1 MAPQDYTRR
10 SFQAAAALIAVLVC
24 VAFIPPQTICGIPLR
39 RANILSDVLRFD
51 DKEAADETL
60 PELDDEFSG
69 DFHRFA
75 GQLDAGEAPLPAD
88 SIAAEPPAADT
99 LSAAP
104 QLAFEW
110 TPADSEPPTEPPTGD
125 TARLLTTLTPIEDFD
140 TLADGPLYRFCARLA
155 DTARRTPVRIAVLGD
170 SFVEGDILTAD
181 LRERLQSAYSG
192 GGAGFAPMA
201 SPLTAFRRT
210 VKTQSKGWTTYNIMQ
225 RKAAPARLRENFYV
239 SGWVSQPAA
248 GASTRWESTDYRKR
262 LDSCTTARVFFLS
275 PRDSR
280 VEVTLNDAQRREFDI
295 AGDDAVRQIAVSA
308 PRVRS
313 LAFKVLSGAED
324 FVGYGAVFEDRGVVV
339 DNYSVRSNNG
349 QAMFWTNPSVN
360 AQINAML
367 GYDLVV
373 LQYGLNIMQPGVKN
387 YTNYAGQ
394 IEKMIAYVRQCFPG
408 AAVLVLGVSD
418 RSVKTDAGFE
428 PMDAIPHM
436 LDCQRRAARNT
447 GAAFWPTC
455 DAMRALGGME
465 QFVKNGW
472 AGKDYTHINY
482 AGGRRV
488 AWALFDAINAGV
500 SEVYTEQR
508 IASLRR
514 TAAQAV
520 LDSARRAAVDR
531 SILPSSAPLNPRAQ

>member
-1 MAPQDYTRR
+1 MNTPGKDYTHH
-10 SFQAAAALIAVLVC
+10 SWLAAAALIAVLVA
-24 VAFIPPQTICGIPLR
+24 VSFIPPQSVGGVKLR
-39 RANILSDVLRFD
+39 RANILSDLLSFD
-51 DKEAADETL
+51 DAE
-60 PELDDEFSG
+60 
-69 DFHRFA
+69 
-75 GQLDAGEAPLPAD
+75 
-88 SIAAEPPAADT
+88 AAEPAAEPALFDEEEFHIDMAAVAERIEADT
-99 LSAAP
+99 TPREVQITYEWL
-104 QLAFEW
+104 LAQ
-110 TPADSEPPTEPPTGD
+110 D
-125 TARLLTTLTPIEDFD
+125 TARRERAVPDSARFVATLTPIEDFSDSGRIRAFCD
-140 TLADGPLYRFCARLA
+140 TLLNAPR
-155 DTARRTPVRIAVLGD
+155 PVRIAFLGD

-210 VKTQSKGWTTYNIMQ
+210 VKTQSKGWTSYNIMQ

-394 IEKMIAYVRQCFPG
+394 IEKMIAYVHQCFPG